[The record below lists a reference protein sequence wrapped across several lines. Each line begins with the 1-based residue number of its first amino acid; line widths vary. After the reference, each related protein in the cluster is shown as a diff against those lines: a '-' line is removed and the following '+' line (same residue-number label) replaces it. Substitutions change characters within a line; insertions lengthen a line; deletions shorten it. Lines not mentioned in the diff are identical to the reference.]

1 MSASGSS
8 KHTTR
13 RQQEAHS
20 LDLVQRVIISFLIG
34 LFLAPSPPC
43 LPPTWQS
50 VVIKIFRSS
59 GLRGYEGSSAVGFC
73 DGRFRLVSG
82 GGEVWVLLGWV
93 VGALCTA
100 AVDCSV
106 GFCDGR
112 FRLVSGGAEVWV
124 LLGWVV
130 GALCAAAVDCLF
142 CCRLGVAVG
151 RSGTG
156 RIFGRGR
163 AFGIG
168 WASAVG

>member
-1 MSASGSS
+1 MGAILHGRITWRTAYEVAASIALAGQFQARSRGHYLGQGAPMSASGSS

-73 DGRFRLVSG
+73 DGWFRLVSG

-100 AVDCSV
+100 AVD
-106 GFCDGR
+106 
-112 FRLVSGGAEVWV
+112 
-124 LLGWVV
+124 
-130 GALCAAAVDCLF
+130 
-142 CCRLGVAVG
+142 
-151 RSGTG
+151 
-156 RIFGRGR
+156 
-163 AFGIG
+163 
-168 WASAVG
+168 